1 MARKRKEEWKIA
13 ENVFDKFTVW
23 RLEKLASQG
32 HYSGLKSP
40 VSIGKEANIF
50 TAEREDES
58 LIIVKIYRLESCNF
72 NKMYDYI
79 KYDPRYLH
87 LKKQRRKV
95 IFGWVQREYRNLL
108 KSREAGVRVPTPI
121 AIKDHILVMEM
132 IGKNTPAPQVKK
144 VHPENAEKFMEKVI
158 ENMKLL
164 WQKAG
169 IVHGDLSEFNILNH
183 DDNPVFIDMSQATV
197 KECTIAMELLERDIR
212 NMVNFG
218 KKLGVEL
225 DKDKVKKGIV
235 G

>member
-13 ENVFDKFTVW
+13 ENVFDKFTIW

-32 HYSGLKSP
+32 HYIDLKSP

-50 TAEREDES
+50 TAEKEDGS

-79 KYDPRYLH
+79 KYDPRYFN

-108 KSREAGVRVPTPI
+108 KSREAGIRVPTPL
-121 AIKDHILVMEM
+121 AIKDHIMVMEM
-132 IGKNTPAPQVKK
+132 IGENTPAPQANRVYPKD
-144 VHPENAEKFMEKVI
+144 PEKFMKKIV

-183 DDNPVFIDMSQATV
+183 NDTPVFIDMSQSTV

-212 NMVNFG
+212 NIANYG

-225 DKDKVKKGIV
+225 DKDKIKKKIV